1 MIASQ
6 VEWATLLRIERL
18 NFFATHPKYAEEA
31 YVSSIWPDLR
41 VAPKVGRGA
50 GKPPSAV
57 F

>member
-50 GKPPSAV
+50 GKPPSDV